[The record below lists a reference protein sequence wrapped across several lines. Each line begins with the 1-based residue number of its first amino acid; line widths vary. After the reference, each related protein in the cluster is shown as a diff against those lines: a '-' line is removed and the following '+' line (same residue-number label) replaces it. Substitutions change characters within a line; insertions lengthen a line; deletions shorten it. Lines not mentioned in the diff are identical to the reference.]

1 MTSPSI
7 TPASVQVSSKRVPCS
22 ACRSQRAW
30 LSSSQS
36 PPCREGVPAV
46 CGRGGTHPPSACAG
60 GSLDSR
66 IPLPMVL
73 SQPSGSGLFF
83 FQVCSPGN
91 EHTWQDATVGEDHSV
106 CICVCWGRLMELVLC
121 CVHTHKCDVV
131 LLCENRGEWG
141 QEG

>member
-22 ACRSQRAW
+22 ARRSQRAW

-73 SQPSGSGLFF
+73 SQPLGSGCVFF
-83 FQVCSPGN
+83 PSHP
-91 EHTWQDATVGEDHSV
+91 WQDATVGKDRSV
-106 CICVCWGRLMELVLC
+106 CICVCWGRLMELLLC
-121 CVHTHKCDVV
+121 CVHTRKCDVV
-131 LLCENRGEWG
+131 LPCENGAKWG